1 MIRVFTEKI
10 NKINLFIDIQSLIW
24 DNTFMKSYRDKPDY
38 KLYKIL
44 DDLLTHTSNED
55 GIPVEL
61 KEQAQVALDEWAVRQ
76 MREMADDMEDLPE

>member
-1 MIRVFTEKI
+1 
-10 NKINLFIDIQSLIW
+10 
-24 DNTFMKSYRDKPDY
+24 MKSYRDKPDY

-61 KEQAQVALDEWAVRQ
+61 KEKAHAILDEWAVRELK
-76 MREMADDMEDLPE
+76 EMAENMEDLPE

>member
-1 MIRVFTEKI
+1 
-10 NKINLFIDIQSLIW
+10 
-24 DNTFMKSYRDKPDY
+24 MKSYRDKPDY

-61 KEQAQVALDEWAVRQ
+61 KERAQVALDEWASEQVRK
-76 MREMADDMEDLPE
+76 MAENMEDLPE